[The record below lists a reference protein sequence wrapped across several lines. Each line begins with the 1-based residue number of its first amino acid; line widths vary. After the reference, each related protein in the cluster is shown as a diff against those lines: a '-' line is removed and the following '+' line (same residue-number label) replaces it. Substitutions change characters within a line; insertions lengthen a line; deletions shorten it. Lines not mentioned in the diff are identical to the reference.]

1 MRGNNM
7 AIQAKDDK
15 LYTYGDYIS
24 WSEDERWEL
33 IDGVAYMMAA
43 PNTKHQRLIRE
54 MSVQIY
60 AFLSGADHNDNC
72 EMFFAPFDVRL
83 PDADEDDRDVKST
96 VQPDIVIIC
105 DPGKLDEKGCR
116 GAPDFVIEILS
127 PSTASRDSITKME
140 LYERHGVKE
149 YWIVD
154 PINDLVFV
162 RVIGKDA
169 RYGSTKTFKT
179 KDVIEATV
187 LPGLAVKLTA

>member
-1 MRGNNM
+1 
-7 AIQAKDDK
+7 
-15 LYTYGDYIS
+15 
-24 WSEDERWEL
+24 
-33 IDGVAYMMAA
+33 
-43 PNTKHQRLIRE
+43 
-54 MSVQIY
+54 
-60 AFLSGADHNDNC
+60 
-72 EMFFAPFDVRL
+72 
-83 PDADEDDRDVKST
+83 
-96 VQPDIVIIC
+96 VIIC

-162 RVIGKDA
+162 RVIGKDV

>member
-15 LYTYGDYIS
+15 LSTYGDYIT

-33 IDGVAYMMAA
+33 IDGVAYMMTA
-43 PNTKHQRLIRE
+43 PNTKHQRIAGQLYT
-54 MSVQIY
+54 QISN
-60 AFLSGADHNDNC
+60 FLTEADNQC
-72 EMFFAPFDVRL
+72 EAFFAPFDVRL

-127 PSTASRDSITKME
+127 PSTASKDSITKME

-179 KDVIEATV
+179 EDVIDATV
-187 LPGLAVKLTA
+187 LPGLAVKLTG

>member
-15 LYTYGDYIS
+15 FYTYGDYIR

-33 IDGVAYMMAA
+33 IDGVAYMMTA
-43 PNTKHQRLIRE
+43 PNTKHQQLAWKIAAQIENYLSSRE
-54 MSVQIY
+54 TGCQ
-60 AFLSGADHNDNC
+60 A
-72 EMFFAPFDVRL
+72 FFAPFDVRL

-127 PSTASRDSITKME
+127 PSTASKDSITKME

-187 LPGLAVKLTA
+187 LPGLAVKLTG